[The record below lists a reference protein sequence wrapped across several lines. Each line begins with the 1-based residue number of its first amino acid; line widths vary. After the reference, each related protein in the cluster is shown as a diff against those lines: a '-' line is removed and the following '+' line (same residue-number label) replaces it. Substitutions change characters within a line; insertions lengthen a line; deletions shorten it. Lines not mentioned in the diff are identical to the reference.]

1 MFLENTVNHKEQFG
15 WIEVICGSMF
25 SGKTEELIRR
35 LKRAQFAKQKVEIF
49 KPAVDT
55 RYHNEMVVSHDS
67 NEIRSTPVPAAANI
81 AILAQGC
88 DVVGIDE
95 AQFFDDEIVR
105 VCNDLANRGVR
116 VIVAGLDMDFKGN
129 PFGPMP
135 ALMATAEYVTKV
147 HAVCT
152 RTGNLA
158 NYSFRKTDNDKL
170 VMLGETVEYE
180 PLSRGA
186 YFEAMKNDQGEDV
199 STLEIKKILQNV
211 IEEEDKHKPL
221 PDDQLADI
229 LKEKGYPI
237 ARRTIAKYREQ
248 LDIPVARMRKKM

>member
-1 MFLENTVNHKEQFG
+1 MFLENTVNQQDQFG

-49 KPAVDT
+49 KPTVDT
-55 RYHNEMVVSHDS
+55 RYHNEMVVSHDA
-67 NEIRSTPVPAAANI
+67 NEIRSTPVPVAENI
-81 AILAQGC
+81 RILAQGC

-95 AQFFDDEIVR
+95 AQFFDEEIVA
-105 VCNDLANRGVR
+105 VCNDLANSGIR

-158 NYSFRKTDNDKL
+158 HYSFRKSNDEKL
-170 VMLGETVEYE
+170 VMLGETEEYE
-180 PLSRGA
+180 PLSRAA
-186 YFEAMKNDQGEDV
+186 YYKSIREHK
-199 STLEIKKILQNV
+199 
-211 IEEEDKHKPL
+211 EE
-221 PDDQLADI
+221 
-229 LKEKGYPI
+229 
-237 ARRTIAKYREQ
+237 
-248 LDIPVARMRKKM
+248 

>member
-1 MFLENTVNHKEQFG
+1 MFLENTVNQKEQFG

-35 LKRAQFAKQKVEIF
+35 LKRAKFARQRVEIF
-49 KPAVDT
+49 KPNVDV
-55 RYHNEMVVSHDS
+55 RYDEEMVVSHDS

-81 AILAQGC
+81 PILADNC

-95 AQFFDDEIVR
+95 AQFFDDEIIK

-147 HAVCT
+147 HAICT

-158 NYSFRKTDNDKL
+158 SYSYRKAKSDDL
-170 VMLGETVEYE
+170 VLLGENEEYE
-180 PLSRGA
+180 PLSRA
-186 YFEAMKNDQGEDV
+186 AFYKAMLREKVKTMDV
-199 STLEIKKILQNV
+199 KDPKEIPTKKQ
-211 IEEEDKHKPL
+211 
-221 PDDQLADI
+221 A
-229 LKEKGYPI
+229 
-237 ARRTIAKYREQ
+237 
-248 LDIPVARMRKKM
+248 

>member
-15 WIEVICGSMF
+15 WIEVIAGSMF

-35 LKRAQFAKQKVEIF
+35 LKRAQFAKLKVEIF
-49 KPAVDT
+49 KPMVDT
-55 RYHNEMVVSHDS
+55 RYDDDLVVSHDS

-81 AILAQGC
+81 RILADTC
-88 DVVGIDE
+88 DVIGIDE
-95 AQFFDDEIVR
+95 AQFFDDEIVT
-105 VCNDLANRGVR
+105 VCNDLANKGVR

-147 HAVCT
+147 HAICT

-158 NYSFRKTDNDKL
+158 NYSFRKSNNDKL
-170 VMLGETVEYE
+170 VMLGETNEYE

-186 YFEAMKNDQGEDV
+186 FYKAM
-199 STLEIKKILQNV
+199 
-211 IEEEDKHKPL
+211 
-221 PDDQLADI
+221 
-229 LKEKGYPI
+229 LKEKV
-237 ARRTIAKYREQ
+237 KDMHVDSEE
-248 LDIPVARMRKKM
+248 VAPNKKDSNGHS

>member
-1 MFLENTVNHKEQFG
+1 MFLENTVNHTEQFG

-35 LKRAQFAKQKVEIF
+35 LKRAKFAKQKVEIF
-49 KPAVDT
+49 KPAIDK
-55 RYHNEMVVSHDS
+55 RYDEEKVVSHDS
-67 NEIRSTPVPAAANI
+67 NEIRSTPVPSSANI
-81 AILAQGC
+81 LILATDV

-95 AQFFDDEIVR
+95 AQFFDDEIVG
-105 VCNDLANRGVR
+105 VCNDLANRGIR

-158 NYSFRKTDNDKL
+158 HYSHRTAASDDL
-170 VMLGETVEYE
+170 VLLGETQEYE
-180 PLSRGA
+180 PLSRAA
-186 YFEAMKNDQGEDV
+186 YYKALK
-199 STLEIKKILQNV
+199 
-211 IEEEDKHKPL
+211 EDKKR
-221 PDDQLADI
+221 LA
-229 LKEKGYPI
+229 EK
-237 ARRTIAKYREQ
+237 
-248 LDIPVARMRKKM
+248 RKHGE